1 VKTWK
6 IQKFFGDVVYDLRN
20 RGLLPLAVLLLV
32 AMVAAPIIIT
42 RGGEG
47 AAAPPSTELAAKSA
61 ADLAPENQAAVLAYD
76 PGVRNYRERLND
88 AASKNPFQQQFS
100 APVVAAGDAASDSGA
115 SASGGGG
122 GGGGT
127 ATGSGGSGGS
137 VETSKTTKYFFYET
151 DVAVG
156 TAAGKLQRRN
166 EIDVFSFLPSQKAPV
181 LVFLGNVTVG
191 GSNAAAFLV
200 SDDVTSVEGG
210 GDCFPSPDSCQ
221 MLALKP
227 GATGDLTYAAD
238 NQVYRIKVLRV
249 ELVTSSKPPKE

>member
-1 VKTWK
+1 
-6 IQKFFGDVVYDLRN
+6 
-20 RGLLPLAVLLLV
+20 
-32 AMVAAPIIIT
+32 M
-42 RGGEG
+42 
-47 AAAPPSTELAAKSA
+47 
-61 ADLAPENQAAVLAYD
+61 
-76 PGVRNYRERLND
+76 
-88 AASKNPFQQQFS
+88 
-100 APVVAAGDAASDSGA
+100 VAAGDAASDSGA
-115 SASGGGG
+115 SASSGGG

-156 TAAGKLQRRN
+156 TADGKLQRRN

-210 GDCFPSPDSCQ
+210 GTASRRRTPARC
-221 MLALKP
+221 
-227 GATGDLTYAAD
+227 
-238 NQVYRIKVLRV
+238 LR
-249 ELVTSSKPPKE
+249 